1 MVNRDKFT
9 EQKIF
14 IRRFKRRKKDPCIQI
29 LKEGERE
36 RHRER
41 KRLERGERKL
51 TWWVQTV
58 FRFCPSGERRLKLK
72 SE

>member
-29 LKEGERE
+29 LKEGERG
-36 RHRER
+36 RER
-41 KRLERGERKL
+41 DTEREKDWREERENLLGGCKRSLGFALLERED
-51 TWWVQTV
+51 
-58 FRFCPSGERRLKLK
+58 
-72 SE
+72 